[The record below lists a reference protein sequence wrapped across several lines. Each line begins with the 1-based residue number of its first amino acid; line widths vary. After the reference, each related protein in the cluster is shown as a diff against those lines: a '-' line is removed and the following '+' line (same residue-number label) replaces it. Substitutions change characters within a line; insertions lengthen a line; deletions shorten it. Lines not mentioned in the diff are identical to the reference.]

1 MVHLQHVHAHVGH
14 DVQQSGQ
21 GFGLIRQ
28 HRGEVGG
35 APGLGQAPGDD
46 PLQHGH
52 VHIAAGQQGA
62 HGLAPQV
69 HLAVHG
75 GGDAHGSRALGHQL
89 LLLQHRQDG
98 PGDLVFADGHHLVH
112 ILAAH
117 FKGQVPGGFHLDA
130 VGDGVHAGQG
140 QNMPGL
146 QGVHHAGGSGGL
158 YADDLAGGLQMLHGI
173 GQTRDQSAAADG
185 HQDHVHIRQLLQN
198 LQTDGAL
205 TGHDPIVVKGMD
217 KGQPLLIPQAHGLG
231 IGVVIHAVHQHHVG
245 PIAAGG
251 LDLGD
256 RSPGGDADGG
266 GDLHIPGGKAH
277 ALGMV
282 ACGAGDNAPA
292 LLLVGQGGDLI
303 VRAPQLEGPRLLQAV
318 RLQIK
323 VAVRHQA
330 RRVQHRG
337 LVDNGGQ
344 HPACVLEH
352 FHRDHIVASLILF
365 YIQNPIF
372 CSYAMYYHDTL
383 SRRDCQFLFGQ
394 RAAFFAI

>member
-1 MVHLQHVHAHVGH
+1 MLQLDDVAVLPGQDIGDAEQGTGTVGEEDGEGEDAAPHDQAVLDQGGHGDHVHVAAGEDADHVQPLAGQ
-14 DVQQSGQ
+14 VAQSGHGQ
-21 GFGLIRQ
+21 QAGVLHHHLMLFHHIQESLHQLRIWDGDDLVHMVPDVGEHLVSRGLD
-28 HRGEVGG
+28 GGAVSDGVGG
-35 APGLGQAPGDD
+35 GQGDHMARLQAGLHAGRPLRLHADNFYVGVEQLGQG
-46 PLQHGH
+46 GH
-52 VHIAAGQQGA
+52 T
-62 HGLAPQV
+62 
-69 HLAVHG
+69 
-75 GGDAHGSRALGHQL
+75 R
-89 LLLQHRQDG
+89 RQ
-98 PGDLVFADGHHLVH
+98 P
-112 ILAAH
+112 
-117 FKGQVPGGFHLDA
+117 
-130 VGDGVHAGQG
+130 
-140 QNMPGL
+140 
-146 QGVHHAGGSGGL
+146 
-158 YADDLAGGLQMLHGI
+158 
-173 GQTRDQSAAADG
+173 AAADG

-217 KGQPLLIPQAHGLG
+217 KGQPLLVPQAHGLG

-251 LDLGD
+251 LDLGNGGG
-256 RSPGGDADGG
+256 GGDADGG